1 MGWLATSLKVMLAL
15 LVVLA
20 GYGIYL
26 DATIRAQFEGKR
38 WTLPAHVYARPLEI
52 YPGMRLTATALQ
64 QELRALGYRPV
75 RRPTRP
81 GQYQH
86 QRSSVEFITRGF
98 HFWDSEEPSRR
109 LEAVFRN
116 GTLVRLVGNNP
127 GPLRLEPRR
136 IGGIYPA
143 HGEDRVLIRV
153 GDTPP
158 LLTKALVAVEDRSF
172 YRHHG
177 LSPRGIAR
185 AMWANIRAGG
195 VVQGGST
202 LTQQLVKNYFLTSE
216 RSLWRKAQEAAMSLL
231 LELHYSKQ
239 EILEAYL
246 NEVYL
251 GQDGPHAIHGF
262 GLASH
267 FYFAQPLEELRTDQI
282 ALLVALVRG
291 ASYYNPRR
299 HPKRA
304 RERRNRV
311 LDILAAQGV
320 IEANEA
326 RAAKREPL
334 GVTRLPPGGSSAYP
348 AFMDLVRRQ
357 LRRDYREDA
366 LTSEGLRIFT
376 TLDPRVQEVS
386 EKSLSHRTTQLEKTR
401 QLPDDSLEG
410 AVIVTSNSSGE
421 IMALVGGR
429 HARFAGFNRALD
441 AVRPVGSLI
450 KPAVYL
456 AALNTGRYTLA
467 TPLED
472 TPLQVKGPDGKIW
485 APRNYD
491 RQTHGTVPLHAA
503 LAHSYNLAT
512 ARLGFSVG
520 IRQVLHT
527 LERLGIDRQIPPYPA
542 VFLGAVNLSPIDVAQ
557 MYQTLAAG
565 GFRTP
570 IRSILEVTTTDG
582 EPLARYPLAV
592 EQVVSPESAYLL
604 TAALQGVVRS
614 GTGRALAGRLP
625 PGLAPAGK
633 TGTTDELRDS
643 WFAGYT
649 GDYLVV
655 TWLGRDDNKPAGLT
669 GAGGAM
675 QVWADVMIGL
685 ESRPLQPIQPPDIQ
699 YAWVD
704 GEGRLSGPGCK
715 NAVQLPFVRGTL
727 PTENS
732 ACVENGTT
740 ELGKDVIEWV
750 RGLFD

>member
-1 MGWLATSLKVMLAL
+1 MPTVLKVMLAL

-20 GYGIYL
+20 GWGIYL

-38 WTLPAHVYARPLEI
+38 WTVPAHVYARPLEL
-52 YPGMRLTATALQ
+52 YPGMRFTATALQ
-64 QELRALGYRPV
+64 KELAALGYRRV
-75 RRPTRP
+75 HRAAGAGQFRRQGRTIEL
-81 GQYQH
+81 
-86 QRSSVEFITRGF
+86 VTRGF
-98 HFWDSEEPSRR
+98 HFWDAQEPSRR
-109 LEAVFRN
+109 VKAAFKD
-116 GTLVRLVGNNP
+116 GALVRMTGTDA
-127 GPLRLEPRR
+127 GPLRLEPQR

-143 HGEDRVLIRV
+143 HGEDRVLIRLS
-153 GDTPP
+153 DTPA

-216 RSLWRKAQEAAMSLL
+216 RSLWRKGQEAAMSLL
-231 LELHYSKQ
+231 LELHYDKE

-251 GQDGPHAIHGF
+251 GQDGPRAVHGF

-267 FYFAQPLEELRTDQI
+267 FYFAQPLDELRTDQI

-299 HPKRA
+299 HPDRA
-304 RERRNRV
+304 RERRDRV

-320 IEANEA
+320 IDAGKA
-326 RAAKREPL
+326 KAGKREAL
-334 GVTRLPPGGSSAYP
+334 GVTALPPGGTSAYP

-357 LRRDYREDA
+357 LKRDYQEEA

-376 TLDPRVQEVS
+376 TLDPRIQEIS
-386 EKSLSHRTTQLEKTR
+386 EKSLSQRTTRLEEAR
-401 QLPDDSLEG
+401 RLPGGSLEG
-410 AVIVTSNSSGE
+410 AVIVSNASGE
-421 IMALVGGR
+421 VIALVGGR

-472 TPLQVKGPDGKIW
+472 TPLRVKGPDGKIW

-491 RQTHGTVPLHAA
+491 RQVHGTVPLHAA

-512 ARLGFSVG
+512 ARLGFSIG

-527 LERLGIDRQIPPYPA
+527 LERLGIDRDIPAYPA
-542 VFLGAVNLSPIDVAQ
+542 VFLGAVNLSPIDVIQ

-570 IRSILEVTTTDG
+570 IRSILEVTTADG

-592 EQVVSPESAYLL
+592 EQVVSPENAYLL

-614 GTGRALAGRLP
+614 GTGRSLAGRLP
-625 PGLAPAGK
+625 SGLAPAGK

-649 GDYLVV
+649 SDYLVV

-675 QVWADVMIGL
+675 QVWADIVVGL
-685 ESRPLQPIQPPDIQ
+685 ESRPLKPIQPPNVE
-699 YAWVD
+699 YAWID
-704 GEGRLSGPGCK
+704 GEGRLSGPSCDG
-715 NAVQLPFVRGTL
+715 AVQLPFIRGTL

-732 ACVENGTT
+732 PCAGGDS
-740 ELGKDVIEWV
+740 LGADQNVMDWL
-750 RGLFD
+750 RGLLD